1 MRILKLFLYP
11 FALLY
16 GLGVIFRNV
25 LFDIVILPEKK
36 YPFPLISIGNIAAGG
51 TGKSP
56 HVEYLLRLIKDKYEV
71 ATLSRGYGRKT
82 SGYLEVT
89 KDSGFFEVG
98 DEPRM
103 FFAKFPKVTI
113 SVDAN
118 RRRGIQKIKE
128 LHTENKCII
137 LDDAFQHRF
146 VSPGLNILLTEYSRL
161 YINDLLLPTGY
172 LREPQMGAKR
182 ADYIIVTKCPPIFS
196 PVDARAIRTKLK
208 IKDYQTVFF
217 SYFKYGKLKP
227 VYLEKKQ
234 MIPEVNQNLNVVLLT
249 GIARAKNMFFTIK
262 EKVNKIEHLDFP
274 DHHVFTMTD
283 INKVIKA
290 YTDVKEEN
298 KIILTTE
305 KDAMRL
311 HVPGIEEILKELPI
325 YYIPVEVDF
334 HGKDKAHFDENILT
348 YVKRNTKSN

>member
-11 FALLY
+11 FALIY
-16 GLGVIFRNV
+16 GLGVLLRNT
-25 LFDIVILPEKK
+25 LFDIGLLSEKK
-36 YPFPLISIGNIAAGG
+36 YPFPLISVGNIAAGG

-56 HVEYLLRLIKDKYEV
+56 HVEYLLNLIKDKYEV

-89 KDSGFFEVG
+89 KDSSFFDVG

-103 FFAKFPKVTI
+103 FFAKYPDVTI

-118 RRRGIQKIKE
+118 RRRGINKIKE
-128 LHTENKCII
+128 LHPDNKCII
-137 LDDAFQHRF
+137 LDDAFQHRS

-182 ADYIIVTKCPPIFS
+182 ADYIIVTKCPQIFS

-217 SYFKYGKLKP
+217 SYFKYGGLKP
-227 VYLEKKQ
+227 VYIDSKLD
-234 MIPEVNQNLNVVLLT
+234 IPELNQKLDVVLLT
-249 GIARAKNMFFTIK
+249 GIARAKNMFFAIN
-262 EKVNKIEHLDFP
+262 ERVNKIDHLNFP
-274 DHHVFTMTD
+274 DHHVFTMSD
-283 INKVIKA
+283 INRVIKA
-290 YTDVKEEN
+290 FTALKQEN

-311 HVPGIEEILKELPI
+311 HVPGIEELLAELPV

-334 HGKDKAHFDENILT
+334 HGKDKKDFDENILT
-348 YVKRNTKSN
+348 YVKRNTKSD